1 MDGTVMTTI
10 LRIDS
15 SIRTDRSVSRV
26 LTGKFVAA
34 WKQIHPHDSV
44 VERDLATNPAPHVTE
59 QVMGAMFTP
68 PGKRSQTQ
76 SQDAALADELIEEL
90 LAADVL
96 VIGAP
101 MYNLSVSSS
110 LKAWIDHVARA
121 GVTFKYTDK
130 GPVGLITVRKA
141 YVFTARGG
149 IYSSGPGKLMD
160 FHETY
165 LRSVL
170 GFLGITDVTFVHTE
184 GLAMGEEA
192 ADQAIANSHSA
203 IVRLL
208 AA

>member
-1 MDGTVMTTI
+1 
-10 LRIDS
+10 
-15 SIRTDRSVSRV
+15 
-26 LTGKFVAA
+26 
-34 WKQIHPHDSV
+34 
-44 VERDLATNPAPHVTE
+44 
-59 QVMGAMFTP
+59 
-68 PGKRSQTQ
+68 
-76 SQDAALADELIEEL
+76 
-90 LAADVL
+90 
-96 VIGAP
+96 

-121 GVTFKYTDK
+121 GVTFKYTEK
-130 GPVGLITVRKA
+130 GPVGLVTVRKA

-184 GLAMGEEA
+184 GLAMGEEGA
-192 ADQAIANSHSA
+192 NQAIANSHAA

>member
-1 MDGTVMTTI
+1 MTTV

-15 SIRTDRSVSRV
+15 SIRTDRSISRH
-26 LTGKFVAA
+26 LTGMFVAA
-34 WKQIHPHDSV
+34 WMQAHPDDRV
-44 VERDLATNPAPHVTE
+44 IERNLAKNPAPHLTE
-59 QVMGAMFTP
+59 RAMGAAFTP
-68 PGKRSQTQ
+68 PGQRSETQ
-76 SQDAALADELIEEL
+76 SQDAALADELIKEL

-121 GVTFKYTDK
+121 GVTFKYTQN
-130 GPVGLITVRKA
+130 GPVGLVTGRKA
-141 YVFTARGG
+141 YAFTARGG
-149 IYSSGPGKLMD
+149 IYSRGPGKLMD

-192 ADQAIANSHSA
+192 ANQAIADSRSA
-203 IVRLL
+203 IAGLM